1 MYEETMTEISD
12 DNRFEWDSDKNE
24 RNKAKHGLSFEQ
36 ILPVFDDPYFLER
49 YDSAHSSEGEDRYFG
64 LGCVQGV
71 VVVAASY
78 TENKRIRII
87 SARLA
92 SHKEEE
98 VYNEYCKNINC

>member
-1 MYEETMTEISD
+1 MTEISA
-12 DNRFEWDSDKNE
+12 DNRFEWDFDKNVK
-24 RNKAKHGLSFEQ
+24 NKAKHGLSFEQ

-49 YDSAHSSEGEDRYFG
+49 YNSAHSSEAEDRYFG

-71 VVVAASY
+71 IVVATAY

-92 SHKEEE
+92 SPKEEE
-98 VYNEYCKNINC
+98 VYNEYCKNINS

>member
-1 MYEETMTEISD
+1 MYEKAMTEISD

-24 RNKAKHGLSFEQ
+24 KNKEKHGLSFEQ

-49 YDSAHSSEGEDRYFG
+49 YDREHSSDVEDRYFG

-92 SHKEEE
+92 SPKEEE
-98 VYNEYCKNINC
+98 VYNEYCKNINS

>member
-1 MYEETMTEISD
+1 MYDEIMTEISA
-12 DNRFEWDSDKNE
+12 DNRFEWDFDKNVK
-24 RNKAKHGLSFEQ
+24 NKAKHGLSFEQ

-49 YDSAHSSEGEDRYFG
+49 YDSANSSEAEDRYFG

-71 VVVAASY
+71 IVVATAY

-92 SHKEEE
+92 SPKEEE
-98 VYNEYCKNINC
+98 VYNEYCKNINS